1 MIHAK
6 KVTLVIR
13 WISDGIHG
21 PYSYENLCQLQ
32 QTLNT
37 FASRLSYL
45 DFAKFIASKL

>member
-1 MIHAK
+1 MIHAE
-6 KVTLVIR
+6 KVILVIMS
-13 WISDGIHG
+13 ITDGIHA

-45 DFAKFIASKL
+45 DFAKIYCE